1 MRATP
6 RKFEIRKKKNESR
19 PIEAKSRCIS
29 STFEKISNP
38 IMLVRHIDVPK
49 RRMKALLEKR

>member
-1 MRATP
+1 MRAIP

-29 STFEKISNP
+29 SIFEKISNP
-38 IMLVRHIDVPK
+38 IILVRHMEVPK
-49 RRMKALLEKR
+49 RRMKALLVKR